1 MCSAHPTIGPY
12 ICFAWRKRVGSHK
25 GYSELVL
32 DDLLLPEDLNRQV
45 ADFRRCFSLF
55 SFLPSVHHTCSLV
68 TCAHYYWS
76 MHPVPPGVM
85 HVQHPSFNFQ
95 LVRTE
100 KQNQTIG
107 WSLFPFPL
115 AQTTSIRDTIQVLQ
129 VAGHGPALSVT
140 WEGALNKNPWL
151 ARYNCTGTYCNCE
164 SVMIVAAGEAGPRA
178 TAMAALPAAWFND
191 PASASCRFGRP
202 LRRVG
207 VTSASTSSSR
217 KKPAATGRQPPLTA
231 ARPVRR

>member
-68 TCAHYYWS
+68 ACAHYYWS
-76 MHPVPPGVM
+76 MHPLPPGVM

-95 LVRTE
+95 LVTCAYKTKIKRSDGPSFHSPLHKHPAYVTRP
-100 KQNQTIG
+100 KFYN
-107 WSLFPFPL
+107 SLG
-115 AQTTSIRDTIQVLQ
+115 SIRCL
-129 VAGHGPALSVT
+129 G
-140 WEGALNKNPWL
+140 
-151 ARYNCTGTYCNCE
+151 R
-164 SVMIVAAGEAGPRA
+164 
-178 TAMAALPAAWFND
+178 
-191 PASASCRFGRP
+191 SASKRESNDGRC
-202 LRRVG
+202 
-207 VTSASTSSSR
+207 
-217 KKPAATGRQPPLTA
+217 
-231 ARPVRR
+231 